1 MDSRPFYK
9 RDNKY
14 KGDDKTIRLTVNLY
28 HHYPGRD
35 YAAKYS
41 IPFNKR
47 SKFVKENE
55 MASGIYDNSE
65 SSATEGVSFI
75 MDNYKDLKL
84 LFSPENDDME
94 VKEAMAGF
102 LKHFFKKSP
111 LTEREPVGKS
121 PMTERQP
128 GGNRKYVPRKDISAA
143 GFDGAGYSKHKGMWK
158 DRPMGDFKKLFDD

>member
-14 KGDDKTIRLTVNLY
+14 KNDDKTIKLTVNLY

-47 SKFVKENE
+47 RKFIKENE

-65 SSATEGVSFI
+65 SSATEGVAFI

-84 LFSPENDDME
+84 LFSPENDDLE
-94 VKEAMAGF
+94 VKQAMAGF
-102 LKHFFKKSP
+102 LKQFFKKS
-111 LTEREPVGKS
+111 RMNG
-121 PMTERQP
+121 
-128 GGNRKYVPRKDISAA
+128 RKKVMRKDIRDNAA
-143 GFDGAGYSKHKGMWK
+143 GFDSAEYSKHKGTWK
-158 DRPMGDFKKLFDD
+158 DKPMGDFKKLFDD

>member
-14 KGDDKTIRLTVNLY
+14 KNDDKTIKLTVNLY

-47 SKFVKENE
+47 RKFVKENE

-84 LFSPENDDME
+84 LFSPENDIIE

-102 LKHFFKKSP
+102 IKQFFKRSQND
-111 LTEREPVGKS
+111 S
-121 PMTERQP
+121 
-128 GGNRKYVPRKDISAA
+128 RKYVTRRDMRDDAA

-158 DRPMGDFKKLFDD
+158 DKPMGEFKKLFDE

>member
-14 KGDDKTIRLTVNLY
+14 KDNDKTIRLTVNLY

-47 SKFVKENE
+47 RKFIKESE

-84 LFSPENDDME
+84 LFSPENDEIE

-102 LKHFFKKSP
+102 LKQFFKKS
-111 LTEREPVGKS
+111 RNDG
-121 PMTERQP
+121 
-128 GGNRKYVPRKDISAA
+128 RKYVTRKGMLGSSAA

-158 DRPMGDFKKLFDD
+158 DKPMGDFKKLFDE

>member
-1 MDSRPFYK
+1 MLNMDSRPFYK

-47 SKFVKENE
+47 RKFIKENE

-75 MDNYKDLKL
+75 MDNYKDLKE
-84 LFSPENDDME
+84 LFSTENDDIE

-102 LKHFFKKSP
+102 IKQFFKKS
-111 LTEREPVGKS
+111 RFDG
-121 PMTERQP
+121 
-128 GGNRKYVPRKDISAA
+128 RKYVTRKGMLGNAAATRQGSGGNAA

-158 DRPMGDFKKLFDD
+158 DKPMGDFKKLFDDS

>member
-1 MDSRPFYK
+1 MDTRPFYK

-14 KGDDKTIRLTVNLY
+14 KNDDKTIRLTVNLY

-47 SKFVKENE
+47 RKFIKENE

-75 MDNYKDLKL
+75 MDNYKDLKQ
-84 LFSPENDDME
+84 LFSAENDDME

-102 LKHFFKKSP
+102 LKQFFKKS
-111 LTEREPVGKS
+111 RNDGS
-121 PMTERQP
+121 
-128 GGNRKYVPRKDISAA
+128 KYVTRKSVLGSSAAGFAANANALSA

-158 DRPMGDFKKLFDD
+158 DKPMGDFKKLFDE